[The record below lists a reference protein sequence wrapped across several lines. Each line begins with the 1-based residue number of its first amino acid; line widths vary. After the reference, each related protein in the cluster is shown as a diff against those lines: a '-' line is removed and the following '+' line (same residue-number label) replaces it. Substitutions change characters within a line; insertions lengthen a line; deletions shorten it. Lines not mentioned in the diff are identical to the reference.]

1 LLNYFYNN
9 FLILNIQLNYLQI
22 RDVSDIFSGGFIN
35 VNNKNKYPL
44 METFKDIWSENGD
57 SISFQYA
64 GTASCITSV
73 TKNGKHGFFG
83 LFQHGLVSITRF
95 FQGNFED
102 GFKQKCIDTLLQ
114 KNVKSIL
121 IELCFEIFLIL

>member
-1 LLNYFYNN
+1 M
-9 FLILNIQLNYLQI
+9 
-22 RDVSDIFSGGFIN
+22 DTSDIFSCSFISSK
-35 VNNKNKYPL
+35 NNKIHPL
-44 METFKDIWSENGD
+44 MSRFKDIWSENGD

-73 TKNGKHGFFG
+73 TKNGKHGFIG

-95 FQGNFED
+95 YQGNFED

-114 KNVKSIL
+114 KNSKSNKNKYT
-121 IELCFEIFLIL
+121 